1 MTSGLEQLDPNIVI
15 KLTYSKEN
23 LARFLA
29 EFSVRGIHVLTR
41 PGDSADTL
49 YAFLRISLDEKSFND
64 VYDISQNLRFVH
76 SVTPLYTA
84 ETEKRLDAL
93 VANMEKRELIRL
105 PTEHDL
111 FELVQLTGNAEQSL
125 YFAFIAEYIRSML
138 KFGIIGLLVRIVPL
152 VHSYE
157 FNYLYTI
164 LLLVWTLYFTATWVY
179 AKKPYYKSKF
189 STVKELSFET
199 AATRR
204 YKATHAPPK
213 MGLCLKKISFIPIT
227 CLFAAIIVVFQVFC
241 FGLDIFLNQLSL
253 GPFGFIL
260 STLPALLL
268 AVFTPVIT
276 ILYDRYFVAKYL
288 SFEDGPLPRQSRTE
302 KLFILRFLTSYLPLL
317 ITLFLYMPFGYK
329 ISLKWKTGMG
339 KIFGILSAPLR
350 VNPQLI
356 DTNRYEQQIFYFT
369 VNAQL
374 LSLFLENFLPLLLDG
389 ISKWQEKKNKPT
401 SPDKIVEEIV
411 RDEYPSEWKR
421 WKLIKDYQAGHWGV
435 FDANEAFQSLI
446 IQFGYVAMFST
457 IWPLM
462 PLIYCVFNYA
472 TLKLNLWRAV
482 KRCTPSTLPGMEDAP
497 DVKEPAL
504 AKAPEISDSWDII
517 LQFVTL
523 VGSVIS
529 PILTLMYADSRLP
542 VISHYSRSTNG
553 MVLYLQSPVKHGF
566 LTILISAMVF
576 EHLSILLFFMIGR
589 IQAYS
594 LSYPGNGVLPD
605 FVGDVVRRLPQKID
619 LFPVALEGN
628 QIMDKIHEKCQQRI
642 TPRKGQPPAKGQT
655 QLKPSQVK
663 EHLPPMQKQ
672 FFSHTETAVVR
683 NDTEGQRTDT
693 VKNDSSQTMRLRTN
707 HINKVGDDYG
717 YVKEKGHRAHS
728 SVPLASFNTTPH
740 ISEQE
745 GVLQDYNLSAEEDA
759 PTIETSQLYDQGELD
774 TAGATLPSG
783 IYVSEANAP
792 KHIPEY
798 TTTNRLGQQGTS
810 HPGNREDNTS
820 YEGEHIEHMGDGEF
834 NDNRSAGFSPSEPE
848 YNPKPAAN
856 KAHIWTT
863 LRDNRP
869 KETRRAARLRS
880 KSQNISANSTP
891 FAAAAATS
899 ALYGERASSPHPGV
913 ANYDTKEEVV
923 NSHAVYGGDSTLRA
937 PDGGMSTSTNEGN
950 WIGSTLRQPEPLETI
965 DSDEPRTPSLSSLKL
980 RGEARQQNYAPS
992 TQNDRATADG
1002 VVSNDPSEYTYH
1014 DKSTGPFMD
1023 RNLPLKSGAAPPTDA
1038 PSKRRTLLRKIKE
1051 IF

>member
-15 KLTYSKEN
+15 KLTHSKEN

-29 EFSVRGIHVLTR
+29 EFSVRGIQVLTR
-41 PGDSADTL
+41 PGDNADTL
-49 YAFLRISLDEKSFND
+49 YAFIRIPLDEKSFND
-64 VYDISQNLRFVH
+64 VYDISQTLHFIR

-84 ETEKRLDAL
+84 ETEKRLDSL
-93 VANMEKRELIRL
+93 VANMEKRELLKL
-105 PTEHDL
+105 PTERDL
-111 FELVQLTGNAEQSL
+111 SELVQLTGNAEQSL
-125 YFAFIAEYIRSML
+125 YFAFITEYIRSML

-152 VHSYE
+152 AHSYE
-157 FNYLYTI
+157 FNYLYTA

-179 AKKPYYKSKF
+179 AKKPYYKSRF

-199 AATRR
+199 AATKK

-213 MGLCLKKISFIPIT
+213 MSLCLKKISFMPIT
-227 CLFAAIIVVFQVFC
+227 CLFAALIVFFQVFC
-241 FGLDIFLNQLSL
+241 FGLDVILNQLSL
-253 GPFGFIL
+253 GSFGFIL

-268 AVFTPVIT
+268 ATFTPAIT
-276 ILYDRYFVAKYL
+276 ILYDKYFVTKYL

-329 ISLKWKTGMG
+329 ISLRWKTGLG
-339 KIFGILSAPLR
+339 KIFGGLTAPLR
-350 VNPQLI
+350 GNLQTI

-374 LSLFLENFLPLLLDG
+374 LSVFLENFLPLLLDG
-389 ISKWQEKKNKPT
+389 ISKWQEKKNKPI

-411 RDEYPSEWKR
+411 REEYPSEWKR
-421 WKLIKDYQAGHWGV
+421 WELIKGYQTGHWGA
-435 FDANEAFQSLI
+435 FDANEAFQGLI

-472 TLKLNLWRAV
+472 TLKLNLWRAL
-482 KRCTPSTLPGMEDAP
+482 KRCTPSTLPGMKDAP
-497 DVKEPAL
+497 DVEEPTL
-504 AKAPEISDSWDII
+504 VKAPEISDSWGIL

-542 VISHYSRSTNG
+542 VISHYIRSTNG
-553 MVLYLQSPVKHGF
+553 MALYLQSPVKHSF
-566 LTILISAMVF
+566 FTILVSAMVF

-594 LSYPGNGVLPD
+594 LSYPSNGVLPD
-605 FVGDVVRRLPQKID
+605 FVGDAVRKLPQKID

-628 QIMDKIHEKCQQRI
+628 QIMDKIREKCQQNI
-642 TPRKGQPPAKGQT
+642 APRKGQPPTKGQT
-655 QLKPSQVK
+655 QLKSSQPK
-663 EHLPPMQKQ
+663 DHLPPTQKQ
-672 FFSHTETAVVR
+672 FFSHTEDTIVR
-683 NDTEGQRTDT
+683 NGGNGQQTAT
-693 VKNDSSQTMRLRTN
+693 VKNDSSQTMRLRAN
-707 HINKVGDDYG
+707 HNRKVGNDYG
-717 YVKEKGHRAHS
+717 YVKEKGHKAHL

-740 ISEQE
+740 INEQE
-745 GVLQDYNLSAEEDA
+745 GVLQDYSLSAEEDA

-792 KHIPEY
+792 KRVPEY
-798 TTTNRLGQQGTS
+798 TTSNRLGPQGTI
-810 HPGNREDNTS
+810 HPGNRGDDTS
-820 YEGEHIEHMGDGEF
+820 YEGEYIDNDEF
-834 NDNRSAGFSPSEPE
+834 NDNRSASFAPLEPE
-848 YNPKPAAN
+848 YNPKPVAN

-869 KETRRAARLRS
+869 KEARRAARLRS

-899 ALYGERASSPHPGV
+899 ALYGERASSPHSGV
-913 ANYDTKEEVV
+913 TNSDVKKEVV
-923 NSHAVYGGDSTLRA
+923 KSYAVYGGDSTLRA
-937 PDGGMSTSTNEGN
+937 PEGGMSTAANEGN
-950 WIGSTLRQPEPLETI
+950 WIGSTLHQPEPLETI

-980 RGEARQQNYAPS
+980 RREARQQNHALS
-992 TQNDRATADG
+992 TQDDRATTDG
-1002 VVSNDPSEYTYH
+1002 VIPDDPSEYTYRN
-1014 DKSTGPFMD
+1014 KPTVPVPFMNE
-1023 RNLPLKSGAAPPTDA
+1023 NLPLKSGAAPPTDV
-1038 PSKRRTLLRKIKE
+1038 PSKRKTFLRKIKE